1 VGIINRKNTIIVG
14 GDMIAKKEII
24 PPQCC
29 TLNISGKSQE
39 RLVNMFKALG
49 NPVRFEIIKFLVTH
63 PGCITGD
70 IVKHLP
76 IAQATV
82 SQHLKVLKAAG
93 WITGSIEG
101 TATCYQLDEKSTGW
115 FRAVV
120 KDIF

>member
-1 VGIINRKNTIIVG
+1 MDTINRKNTINRNSAMKQFKSG
-14 GDMIAKKEII
+14 I
-24 PPQCC
+24 PPKCC
-29 TLNISGKSQE
+29 TLDISGKAQE

-70 IVKHLP
+70 IVNHLP

-82 SQHLKVLKAAG
+82 SQHLKVLKEAG
-93 WITGSIEG
+93 WISGIIEG
-101 TATCYQLDEKSTGW
+101 TSTCYELDEKSIEW
-115 FRAVV
+115 FRAIV

>member
-1 VGIINRKNTIIVG
+1 MKKNKSG
-14 GDMIAKKEII
+14 I

-29 TLNISGKSQE
+29 TLNVSGKAQE

-82 SQHLKVLKAAG
+82 SQHLKVLKEAD
-93 WITGSIEG
+93 WISGTIEG
-101 TATCYQLDEKSTGW
+101 TATCYQLDEKSIAW
-115 FRAVV
+115 FRTIVN
-120 KDIF
+120 DIF

>member
-1 VGIINRKNTIIVG
+1 MKQIKSG
-14 GDMIAKKEII
+14 I

-29 TLNISGKSQE
+29 TLNIAGKAQE

-49 NPVRFEIIKFLVTH
+49 NPVRLEIIKFLVTH

-82 SQHLKVLKAAG
+82 SQHLRVLKEAG
-93 WITGSIEG
+93 WVSGTIEG
-101 TATCYQLDEKSTGW
+101 TSTCYQLDEKSIEW
-115 FRAVV
+115 FRSVV

>member
-1 VGIINRKNTIIVG
+1 MNPVKSG
-14 GDMIAKKEII
+14 I

-29 TLNISGKSQE
+29 TLNISGQAQA
-39 RLVNMFKALG
+39 RLVSMFKALG

-82 SQHLKVLKAAG
+82 SQHLKVLKEAG
-93 WITGSIEG
+93 WISGNIDG
-101 TATCYQLDEKSTGW
+101 TATCYRLDEKNIAW
-115 FRAVV
+115 F
-120 KDIF
+120 KSIIGQTF